1 MDGRL
6 QVRAAHKFALIC
18 AVGTTIA
25 AKNENG

>member
-1 MDGRL
+1 MDRRL

-18 AVGTTIA
+18 NVGTTIA